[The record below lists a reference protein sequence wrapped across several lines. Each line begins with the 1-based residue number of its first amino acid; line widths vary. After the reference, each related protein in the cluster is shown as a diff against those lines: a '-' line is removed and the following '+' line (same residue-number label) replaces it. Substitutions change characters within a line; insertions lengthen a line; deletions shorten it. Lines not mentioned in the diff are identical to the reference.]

1 MSKAAMFLALI
12 PSLILIGCGHSAAS
26 SSAESQSVAE
36 VRDEITQR
44 LERHAQALSRG
55 DVEAA
60 LQLYTSD
67 AIVRPANMDPVRG
80 EAALR
85 EFFIRWFA
93 AMAIKEVAYT
103 TEELRV
109 HGDMAY
115 QIGTYRG
122 TLEMPGPRSV
132 IDRGSFA
139 IVWQKHPD
147 RSWKYKHGIFN
158 SSLPAAQRD

>member
-1 MSKAAMFLALI
+1 MSRAAMLLALI
-12 PSLILIGCGHSAAS
+12 LSLLLIGCSHSAANT
-26 SSAESQSVAE
+26 SAESQSVAE
-36 VRDEITQR
+36 IREEITRR

-60 LQLYTSD
+60 LQLYASD
-67 AIVRPANMDPVRG
+67 AIVRPANMDPVGG
-80 EAALR
+80 EAGLR
-85 EFFIRWFA
+85 EFFTRWFA

-122 TLEMPGPRSV
+122 TLEMPGQRSV
-132 IDRGSFA
+132 VDRGSFM
-139 IVWQKHPD
+139 IVWQHQPGG
-147 RSWKYKHGIFN
+147 SWKYKRGIFN
-158 SSLPAAQRD
+158 SSLPAAQRE